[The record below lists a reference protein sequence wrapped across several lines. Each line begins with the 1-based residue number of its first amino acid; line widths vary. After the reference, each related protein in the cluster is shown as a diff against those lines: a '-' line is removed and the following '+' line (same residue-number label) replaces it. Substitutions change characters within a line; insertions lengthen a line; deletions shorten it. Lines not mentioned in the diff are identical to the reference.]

1 MIASILRSCRQGI
14 LKAIALGLLTFILAI
29 AASPIAAQH
38 SPRESTPT
46 EASVLLDRGIALY
59 ETGRLSPAIALWQ
72 QAAQVY
78 AAQGDFVN
86 QALSLNYLS
95 LAYQDLG
102 QWQEAEDA
110 IARSLALLTNPVG
123 NTPRVLAQAL
133 NTQGRLQLARGQTEV
148 ALETWKRAA
157 QLYEQAGDAVGVLGS
172 QINQAQALQAL
183 GLHRRA
189 RTVLERANLELQTQP
204 DSSLKAMGLQSLGT
218 ALQVVGDLQQ
228 SQAVLEQSLAIAR
241 RLDTDL
247 DIGAILFDLGNTARA
262 RQDREAA
269 ASFYQEAIAK
279 ATDPLTQLEARLNL
293 LSLYVQTASEQIEP
307 DLLTSIQGQLQQLP
321 PSRETIYAR
330 VNFADSLLKLGMSA
344 TALVPDFPSLARQL
358 ATAVQQARQ
367 IEDPRAES
375 YALGQ
380 MGRLYEQVQQW
391 TQAQDL
397 TQQALQIAR
406 GIRAPDIVYRWQ
418 WQLGRI
424 FQQQGELDRAIAAYT
439 EAVSAL
445 GSLRSDL
452 VASNPDVQF
461 SFTESVEPVY
471 RELVALLLQAEPSQE
486 NLEKARELIE
496 SLQLAELDNF
506 FREACLQGE
515 PQQIDQIDPRAA
527 VIYPIILPDRLAVI
541 LSLPDR
547 PLSYYETVLSAEVTE
562 RHLEQVLESLNPAYS
577 NKERLRLSQQLYDW
591 LVQPAEAKLAE
602 SGVNTLVFVLDGSLR
617 NFPMAALYD
626 GQQYLIE
633 KYSIALSQG
642 LQLLDPRP
650 LAGEGLKTLT
660 GGLTEA
666 RQGFSALPAVSFE
679 VNQIAAEV
687 PAAILL
693 DREFT
698 KSTLEDRIRSSPFQ
712 IVHLATHGQFSSKA
726 EDTFLLTW
734 DGRINVKD
742 LDELLR
748 ARETNEANPIEL
760 LVLSACQTAT
770 GDRRATLGLAGVAVR
785 SGARSTLATL
795 WSVRDRSTAL
805 LMTDFYEQL
814 GQANG
819 SKAQALR
826 QAQLSLLDEPKY
838 EHPFYWAPFI
848 LVGNWL

>member
-1 MIASILRSCRQGI
+1 
-14 LKAIALGLLTFILAI
+14 
-29 AASPIAAQH
+29 
-38 SPRESTPT
+38 
-46 EASVLLDRGIALY
+46 
-59 ETGRLSPAIALWQ
+59 
-72 QAAQVY
+72 
-78 AAQGDFVN
+78 
-86 QALSLNYLS
+86 
-95 LAYQDLG
+95 
-102 QWQEAEDA
+102 
-110 IARSLALLTNPVG
+110 
-123 NTPRVLAQAL
+123 
-133 NTQGRLQLARGQTEV
+133 
-148 ALETWKRAA
+148 
-157 QLYEQAGDAVGVLGS
+157 
-172 QINQAQALQAL
+172 
-183 GLHRRA
+183 
-189 RTVLERANLELQTQP
+189 
-204 DSSLKAMGLQSLGT
+204 
-218 ALQVVGDLQQ
+218 
-228 SQAVLEQSLAIAR
+228 
-241 RLDTDL
+241 
-247 DIGAILFDLGNTARA
+247 
-262 RQDREAA
+262 
-269 ASFYQEAIAK
+269 
-279 ATDPLTQLEARLNL
+279 
-293 LSLYVQTASEQIEP
+293 
-307 DLLTSIQGQLQQLP
+307 
-321 PSRETIYAR
+321 
-330 VNFADSLLKLGMSA
+330 
-344 TALVPDFPSLARQL
+344 
-358 ATAVQQARQ
+358 
-367 IEDPRAES
+367 
-375 YALGQ
+375 
-380 MGRLYEQVQQW
+380 
-391 TQAQDL
+391 
-397 TQQALQIAR
+397 
-406 GIRAPDIVYRWQ
+406 
-418 WQLGRI
+418 
-424 FQQQGELDRAIAAYT
+424 
-439 EAVSAL
+439 
-445 GSLRSDL
+445 
-452 VASNPDVQF
+452 
-461 SFTESVEPVY
+461 
-471 RELVALLLQAEPSQE
+471 
-486 NLEKARELIE
+486 
-496 SLQLAELDNF
+496 
-506 FREACLQGE
+506 LQGE